1 LRGTFLSGAT
11 YELLRVLLSVLFIT
25 LMVVWSVVWRRERIP
40 EGLYALGMF
49 ALVALYAWSLRLAR
63 C

>member
-1 LRGTFLSGAT
+1 MRGTFLSGAT

-25 LMVVWSVVWRRERIP
+25 LMVVWRQERIP

-49 ALVALYAWSLRLAR
+49 ALVALYAWSLCLAR